1 MKNYVYAQNP
11 FNEVSEKEKYI
22 ALNITHLRLLSM
34 YYVTHK
40 FKISWNTVCIMVSNP
55 LKNTTLFFSKPPM
68 YWLLVKPAPQSLI
81 FQWTPIILKFFIFNP
96 VLSFKS
102 N

>member
-11 FNEVSEKEKYI
+11 FNEVSEKERYI

-40 FKISWNTVCIMVSNP
+40 FKIS
-55 LKNTTLFFSKPPM
+55 
-68 YWLLVKPAPQSLI
+68 
-81 FQWTPIILKFFIFNP
+81 
-96 VLSFKS
+96 
-102 N
+102 